1 MNVQRNL
8 NSLMTIEDMTIFAAM
23 SPIASA
29 WYQIQDKVDA
39 AAILEWIDADALDR
53 NRYIDSVSHA
63 AANYYMPEY

>member
-1 MNVQRNL
+1 MSVKRNL
-8 NSLMTIEDMTIFAAM
+8 NSLMTIEDMIIFAAI
-23 SPIASA
+23 PPLAHA
-29 WYQIQDKVDA
+29 RYQIQDKVDA